1 MKTLTGA
8 RIGGW
13 VFALI
18 FFIAYL
24 VFAFFAPPAQQ
35 FTHTFL
41 LVFSPQTQPG
51 VLTSQRFSFDFWIVA
66 FYAVL
71 PFIPFTLLFALNDT
85 KGTRSNDGQ
94 RVWLVWQLVHI
105 IFVVVWL
112 IWMAATL
119 VWLSINWAHAN
130 VSESSNYYNP
140 ANDIRWCC
148 VYYNLPG
155 APCYN
160 ALYPSGQQACNPG
173 VGAPQLTLNN
183 VFLYQFA
190 FHIIFTVLMIVDLI
204 LMATLIYPSYRK
216 HIQEKTPNE
225 PTEAANLEAALLPK
239 RRLYRGKK
247 Q

>member
-18 FFIAYL
+18 FFLAYL

-85 KGTRSNDGQ
+85 KGYHSGE
-94 RVWLVWQLVHI
+94 RVWLWRQLIHI
-105 IFVVVWL
+105 IFVVIWF

-119 VWLSINWAHAN
+119 VLLSINLAHAN

-173 VGAPQLTLNN
+173 VGVNQLTLNN
-183 VFLYQFA
+183 VFFYQFV
-190 FHIIFTVLMIVDLI
+190 FHIIFTVLILVDLI
-204 LMATLIYPSYRK
+204 LMVWLIYPSYRQ
-216 HIQEKTPNE
+216 HIQEKTPKE
-225 PTEAANLEAALLPK
+225 PEAAENLEAALLPK